1 MFKRPSK
8 KQLLVRRIITYVV
21 MVLAVLVIVSGTIL
35 FILGYRLDS
44 DKGRLEQ
51 GALIQFDSRP
61 NGAKVSIDGNAINAN
76 TPSKQTVV
84 AGKHVFAVN
93 RDQYQPW
100 SKTLDVKAG
109 TLQWLDY
116 ILLVPKDLP
125 VESVAKYDTVYAE
138 KASPDNKWLLVQEK
152 AETPTFRLVDLRS
165 QQIKSSTISI
175 PASIYSDAATENI
188 NHVFTIESWD
198 EDGRYAIVK
207 HDFNDKSEYIVLD
220 TQDVQTSV
228 NVSTALSIP
237 LSELKFSGTSGNIL
251 FGLTDGTVRKLDLS
265 NATISRGLISN
276 VKDFNVF
283 DSKIVTYTGTDP
295 TNSAHQV
302 AGIYREG
309 DELPHVLRVVNNLTA
324 PLTIAAGQYYSDDYV
339 AISEGLKVSVLK
351 GRYPASSDTNNTS
364 LKQYAEFTA
373 LANVDTTSFSIEGDR
388 LVVQSGLNIVSY
400 EVEYMRQTNA
410 TITTSE
416 TAAHTLKWL
425 DNAYLWA
432 VYDGHLSIREFD
444 GTNTHVI
451 MKMEPG
457 FDATLSQNGKY
468 LYGIAKSG
476 DSYQLQR
483 VKMIL

>member
-21 MVLAVLVIVSGTIL
+21 MVLAVLTIVSGTIL

-61 NGAKVSIDGNAINAN
+61 NGANVSIDGNSINAN

-125 VESVAKYDTVYAE
+125 VESVAKYDTVYGE

-165 QQIKSSTISI
+165 PQIKSSTISI
-175 PASIYSDAATENI
+175 PASTYSDASTENT
-188 NHVFTIESWD
+188 NHTFTMESWD

-207 HDFNDKSEYIVLD
+207 HAFNDKSEYIVLD

-228 NVSTALSIP
+228 NVSTSLSIS
-237 LSELKFSGTSGNIL
+237 LSELKFSGTSGNVL
-251 FGLTDGTVRKLDLS
+251 YGLTDGTLRKLDLS

-283 DSKIVTYTGTDP
+283 DNKIVTYTGIDP
-295 TNSAHQV
+295 SNAAHQV
-302 AGIYREG
+302 AGVYREG
-309 DELPHVLRVVNNLTA
+309 DESPHVLREVKNLTT
-324 PLTIAAGQYYSDDYV
+324 PLTIAAGQYYSDEYI

-351 GRYPASSDTNNTS
+351 GRYPASTDTNNTS

-373 LANVDTTSFSIEGDR
+373 PANVDTTSFSIEGDH
-388 LVVQSGLNIVSY
+388 LLVQSGLNIVSY
-400 EVEYMRQTNA
+400 EVEYKRQTNA
-410 TITTSE
+410 TIATSE

-444 GTNTHVI
+444 GTNIHVI
-451 MKMEPG
+451 MDMEPG

-468 LYGIAKSG
+468 LYGVAKSG
-476 DSYQLQR
+476 NTYQLQR